1 MILIVDM
8 TSRKESLGYFEFIL
22 PIVKIVKKFDKYEVK
37 EYMDIPNLNLDK
49 YDKIILSGACLRNRP
64 RNIKNFSWIKKCE
77 KPVLGICAGMQ
88 TISIVF
94 GSSLFLC
101 RELGM
106 KKITTKKENPLFL
119 SKFEVFELHNY
130 GIIASNKLDVLAT
143 SRKCVQAV
151 KHKKKQ
157 IYGVVFH
164 PEVRNKKIIENFLK
178 LI

>member
-22 PIVKIVKKFDKYEVK
+22 PIVKIVKKFDNYEVK
-37 EYMDIPNLNLDK
+37 EYMDIPKLNLYK
-49 YDKIILSGACLRNRP
+49 YDKVILSGACLRNRP
-64 RNIKNFSWIKKCE
+64 RNIKNFFWLKKCK

-88 TISIVF
+88 TISVVF

-106 KKITTKKENPLFL
+106 KKITTKKENPLF
-119 SKFEVFELHNY
+119 SGKFEVFELHNY
-130 GIIASNKLDVLAT
+130 GIIPSNKLDVLAT

-151 KHKKKQ
+151 KHKRKQ
-157 IYGVVFH
+157 VYGVVFH
-164 PEVRNKKIIENFLK
+164 PEVRNKEIIENFLN